1 MVQID
6 SPASSGGQGKYMQME
21 HVIAGYLRQVWI
33 RMTGF
38 TRDSMGLD
46 RDILVK
52 VKSSQCART

>member
-1 MVQID
+1 
-6 SPASSGGQGKYMQME
+6 MQME